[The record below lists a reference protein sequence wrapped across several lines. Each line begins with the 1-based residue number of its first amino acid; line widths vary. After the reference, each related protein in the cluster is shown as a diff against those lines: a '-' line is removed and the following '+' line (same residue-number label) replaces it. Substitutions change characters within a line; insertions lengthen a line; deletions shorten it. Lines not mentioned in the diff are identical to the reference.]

1 MCLKNQKGKIPC
13 KLKQNTDK
21 DAIPGAKDCNQNAE
35 DSKKMLCISQCCQEA
50 DVKRNFLSQLLK
62 ISGYLHVLLKKM
74 KVVFTYKLQ
83 YNAFITISSNILSS
97 TIIC

>member
-35 DSKKMLCISQCCQEA
+35 DSKKMLCISHCCQEA
-50 DVKRNFLSQLLK
+50 DVKEISFLNYLK
-62 ISGYLHVLLKKM
+62 YLVTCM
-74 KVVFTYKLQ
+74 F
-83 YNAFITISSNILSS
+83 
-97 TIIC
+97 C